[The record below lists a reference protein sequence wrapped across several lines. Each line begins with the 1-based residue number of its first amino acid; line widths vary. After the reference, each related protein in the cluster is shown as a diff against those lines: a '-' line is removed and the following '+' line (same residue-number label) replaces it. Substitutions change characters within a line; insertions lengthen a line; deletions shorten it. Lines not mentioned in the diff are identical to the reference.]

1 MIQDTLLGYLKY
13 TPNPIEMMFV
23 AKVISSVDIVETNDD
38 QMEIISQN
46 VE

>member
-1 MIQDTLLGYLKY
+1 MIQDTLLGYFKY
-13 TPNPIEMMFV
+13 KPDPNEMMFI

>member
-1 MIQDTLLGYLKY
+1 
-13 TPNPIEMMFV
+13 MMFV